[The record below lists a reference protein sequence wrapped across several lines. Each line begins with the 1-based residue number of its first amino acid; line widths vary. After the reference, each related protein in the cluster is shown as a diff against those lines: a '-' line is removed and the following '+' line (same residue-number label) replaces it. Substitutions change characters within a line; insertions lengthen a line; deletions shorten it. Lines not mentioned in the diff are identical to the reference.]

1 MELWKKIMKRFEWI
15 VFDLDGTIIDSTNE
29 LYKIYKLFLKEFG
42 FNGSKTEFNRL
53 NGPKLEEIISI
64 LKSKYNI
71 KEKKID
77 LLNNYNKKIQFGYK
91 NKILPKK
98 NSKKLLEFLAR
109 NQYKIGLVTSSSRKN
124 TNLVLKKNKLLKY
137 FSMIVCGDDVLRAK
151 PYPDIYKLFLK
162 KITSDKEKVL
172 VIEDSKNGYES
183 AKNAGLEC
191 LMVKNLG
198 SLKKKL
204 SKINDHPYQI
214 ISSKNINLKIV
225 PFSEKISVS
234 QKKKIEKIWTN
245 EQKNRKK
252 KLFNSKVLSL
262 KSIRSTSKKISISA
276 NFVDYKYIITDRHEP
291 SIGLKLKQIGTSGLI
306 LIDDKKDEYT
316 LFAKRSKNNTEYP
329 NYFELVP
336 SGNLDDFS
344 KINSGNLDY
353 KSKLLDE
360 LEEEMNIKKN
370 QVKKIFEICVI
381 KDKNNS
387 VYDICCIIKLGTN
400 KNRIMR
406 NLRNTVEYTEP
417 KFVKIKDTPR
427 FIMRNYD
434 KIVPTTLGLLEHY
447 LKKKLK

>member
-1 MELWKKIMKRFEWI
+1 MLSGFFSYDIIRYIENIPNSCNDDLKLPDVRLMRPRSVIIHDNLKKKIHFI
-15 VFDLDGTIIDSTNE
+15 VNCYSDE
-29 LYKIYKLFLKEFG
+29 KI
-42 FNGSKTEFNRL
+42 
-53 NGPKLEEIISI
+53 
-64 LKSKYNI
+64 
-71 KEKKID
+71 
-77 LLNNYNKKIQFGYK
+77 NNYK
-91 NKILPKK
+91 NKFDLI
-98 NSKKLLEFLAR
+98 R
-109 NQYKIGLVTSSSRKN
+109 NDLIN
-124 TNLVLKKNKLLKY
+124 
-137 FSMIVCGDDVLRAK
+137 
-151 PYPDIYKLFLK
+151 LK

-191 LMVKNLG
+191 LMVRNLG

-234 QKKKIEKIWTN
+234 QKKKIEKIWTS

-262 KSIRSTSKKISISA
+262 KSICSTSKKISISA

-427 FIMRNYD
+427 FIVRNYD
-434 KIVPTTLGLLEHY
+434 KIVPTSLGLLEHY
-447 LKKKLK
+447 LKRN